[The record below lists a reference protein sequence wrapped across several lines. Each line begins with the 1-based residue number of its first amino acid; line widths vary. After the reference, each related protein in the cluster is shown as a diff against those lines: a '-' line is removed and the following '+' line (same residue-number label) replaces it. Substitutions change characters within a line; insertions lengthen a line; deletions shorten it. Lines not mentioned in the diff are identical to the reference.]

1 MITGHGSPSRPL
13 ALQAGDGGL
22 LTDGMGTGGHDPTVT
37 GQGYAVVQ
45 ARSYTRLQSA
55 HVMAQ
60 VDLRALWLSQG
71 NNVRVTVDGGPE
83 TVLQGTVLPQQGGR
97 RRFRSKPG
105 GKIEVLLVTDIATSL
120 SFVSL
125 AVSEVYD
132 CKVKPLR
139 VDYPGGQG
147 NSTGCPGAMWMDGSP
162 SPDYCYGYRQDAST
176 NMTRT
181 EEFPWWAA
189 CCRWT
194 NSTCAPLCTDLDVR
208 VATTSNKCCDDACVC
223 RRNVTSDPCV

>member
-22 LTDGMGTGGHDPTVT
+22 LTDGMGTGGHDPSSLD
-37 GQGYAVVQ
+37 YAVVQ
-45 ARSYTRLQSA
+45 AGSYQRVQS
-55 HVMAQ
+55 VMAQ

-83 TVLQGTVLPQQGGR
+83 TVLQGTVLPQQGGL

-132 CKVKPLR
+132 CKAKPLR
-139 VDYPGGQG
+139 VDYPGGG
-147 NSTGCPGAMWMDGSP
+147 NSTGCPGATWMDGSP
-162 SPDYCYGYRQDAST
+162 SPDYCYGYRQDAPT
-176 NMTRT
+176 
-181 EEFPWWAA
+181 
-189 CCRWT
+189 
-194 NSTCAPLCTDLDVR
+194 
-208 VATTSNKCCDDACVC
+208 
-223 RRNVTSDPCV
+223 